1 MIDRHPA
8 SPTDSWWVRSGPG
21 IDPVKSHTGRTWS
34 EVSQEISQS
43 VKPPYSNRVYP
54 STEYG
59 CGLNLLSANN
69 GEKRLVPYSIYLDES
84 FYEFWGLQ
92 NPQGSF
98 CYAVFGLADNQAAA
112 LREFH
117 KGFLQE
123 FQAAVGKEL
132 KEEPPRELKSVL
144 FRRLPV
150 TVRRRLWLGLR
161 RFMLSSDSFV
171 LADFTP
177 VRGFVLER
185 VRSDLARNGEERLPD
200 KWQPL
205 YEQRQAEILK
215 LVAQGGAGQAA
226 ILEWLVGTTFAGLA
240 HYLASRT
247 DKYEVYFDPRSPK
260 EDDGVRSG
268 ILSFTKMSL
277 QALHQDD
284 PGRFKGV
291 CGDRKSEELPGL
303 QIADL
308 MVGEVR
314 NWFISNPE
322 ILSFGSGPQLVTT
335 ETSNMIFKHAAP
347 LANPLSGRNFSAK
360 RQRYTRL
367 PPGLAGGLYR
377 ANEHSALPYFRNV
390 LAKGL
395 LSCVAEWGE
404 FRHIDFG
411 SGGVIDSI
419 DDWETGLLA

>member
-1 MIDRHPA
+1 
-8 SPTDSWWVRSGPG
+8 
-21 IDPVKSHTGRTWS
+21 
-34 EVSQEISQS
+34 
-43 VKPPYSNRVYP
+43 
-54 STEYG
+54 
-59 CGLNLLSANN
+59 
-69 GEKRLVPYSIYLDES
+69 
-84 FYEFWGLQ
+84 
-92 NPQGSF
+92 
-98 CYAVFGLADNQAAA
+98 
-112 LREFH
+112 
-117 KGFLQE
+117 
-123 FQAAVGKEL
+123 
-132 KEEPPRELKSVL
+132 
-144 FRRLPV
+144 
-150 TVRRRLWLGLR
+150 
-161 RFMLSSDSFV
+161 
-171 LADFTP
+171 
-177 VRGFVLER
+177 
-185 VRSDLARNGEERLPD
+185 
-200 KWQPL
+200 
-205 YEQRQAEILK
+205 
-215 LVAQGGAGQAA
+215 
-226 ILEWLVGTTFAGLA
+226 
-240 HYLASRT
+240 
-247 DKYEVYFDPRSPK
+247 
-260 EDDGVRSG
+260 
-268 ILSFTKMSL
+268 MSL